1 MQPQQLPSAPSLE
14 NRNDLAAHP
23 VAKKLLKLMAE
34 KRTNLSLACDVAT
47 QKELLHFADL
57 LGPYIC
63 VLKTHIDILEDF
75 TPEVTA
81 QLQKLA
87 KKHGFLLFE
96 DRKFADIGESVSLQY
111 AKGIYRIAEW
121 ADLTNAHIV
130 PGPGVIE
137 GLRKSGAP
145 LQRGLLLIAE
155 MSSEGT
161 LAKGEY
167 GEKARELGEAHSDF
181 VCGFITQR
189 RLSSVAG
196 MIHFTPGVNLQK
208 GKDALG
214 QRYRTVEEA
223 LVEQG
228 NDIIIV
234 GRDILRAADP
244 VSIAALYREKAWN
257 AVH

>member
-14 NRNDLAAHP
+14 NRINLAVHP
-23 VAKKLLKLMAE
+23 VAKKLLSLMAE

-47 QKELLHFADL
+47 KKELLHFADL
-57 LGPYIC
+57 IGPYIC
-63 VLKTHIDILEDF
+63 VFKTHIDILEDF
-75 TPEVTA
+75 TLDVTDE
-81 QLQKLA
+81 LKRLA
-87 KKHGFLLFE
+87 AKHNFLLFE
-96 DRKFADIGESVSLQY
+96 DRKFADIGQNVALQY
-111 AKGIYRIAEW
+111 AKGIYRIADW

-130 PGPGVIE
+130 PGPGVID
-137 GLRKSGAP
+137 GLRKAGAP

-161 LAKGEY
+161 LAKGAY
-167 GEKARELGEAHSDF
+167 GEKARQMGEANSDF
-181 VCGFITQR
+181 VCGFISQK
-189 RLSSVAG
+189 RLSPLLG
-196 MIHFTPGVNLQK
+196 MIHFTPGVNLQE

-214 QRYRTVEEA
+214 QRYRTIEDA
-223 LVEQG
+223 LVKQG

-244 VSIAALYREKAWN
+244 VSTAILYRDKAWN